1 MEGKFMAHN
10 DELRLMTKVARMYYE
25 ENMRQSDIA
34 SQLGLSQATISRLFN
49 RAREE
54 GVVRITVTNP
64 KGVYVELEK
73 ELMGRY
79 GLRDVIVVDC
89 HNGDDE
95 ELIQR
100 DLGAAASYYVES
112 SINSGEIIAL
122 SSWSSTLLALV
133 DAMHTIPRKKKVKV
147 VQILGG
153 VGNPSAEIHATR
165 LTGRFA
171 DLVQGDAI
179 YLPAP
184 GIVGSK
190 ATRNAFLEDTF
201 VQQAMSLYDDVTM
214 ALVGIGSVSPST
226 LLAQSGNAFSEE
238 ELNTLREKKA
248 VGDILLHFYDSNGI
262 PVKSPLDD
270 RVISMKL
277 EQLKNVNR
285 AIGIAGGSRK
295 FSAIRGALRG
305 KLINI
310 LVTDSCT
317 AKKLAADF

>member
-1 MEGKFMAHN
+1 MASI
-10 DELRLMTKVARMYYE
+10 DELRLLTKVARMYYE
-25 ENMRQSDIA
+25 ENMRQSEIA
-34 SQLGLSQATISRLFN
+34 RQLGLSQATISRLFN

-54 GVVRITVTNP
+54 GIVRIAITPP
-64 KGVYVELEK
+64 KGVYVDLEK
-73 ELMGRY
+73 ELINRY
-79 GLRDVIVVDC
+79 GLRDVIIVDC
-89 HNGDDE
+89 QNGGDE

-100 DLGAAASYYVES
+100 DLGSAASYYVES
-112 SINSGEIIAL
+112 LINNGEVIAL
-122 SSWSSTLLALV
+122 SSWSATLLALV
-133 DAMHTIPRKKKVKV
+133 DSMHVLPRKKDVKV

-171 DLVQGDAI
+171 DLVKGQAF

-184 GIVGSK
+184 GVVGSK
-190 ATRNAFLEDTF
+190 AIRDAFLEDTF
-201 VQQAMSLYDDVTM
+201 VQQAMSLYADVTM

-226 LLAQSGNAFSEE
+226 LLAESGNAFSEE

-248 VGDILLHFYDSNGI
+248 VGDILLHFYDADGTSI
-262 PVKSPLDD
+262 RSPLND
-270 RVISMKL
+270 RVVSMKL
-277 EQLKNVNR
+277 DQLKKVDR

-295 FSAIRGALRG
+295 FKAIRGALRG

-317 AKKLAADF
+317 ANKLVEDY

>member
-1 MEGKFMAHN
+1 MAN
-10 DELRLMTKVARMYYE
+10 IDELRLMTKIARMYYE

-34 SQLGLSQATISRLFN
+34 KQLGLSQATISRLFN

-54 GVVRITVTNP
+54 GVVRITVISPN
-64 KGVYVELEK
+64 GVYVDLEK
-73 ELMGRY
+73 ELMGKY
-79 GLRDVIVVDC
+79 GLRDAIIVDC
-89 HNGDDE
+89 QNGDDE

-100 DLGAAASYYVES
+100 NLGSAASYYVES
-112 SINSGEIIAL
+112 SINNGEIIAL

-133 DAMHTIPRKKKVKV
+133 DSMNVIPSKKDVKV

-171 DLVQGDAI
+171 DLVHGQAI

-184 GIVGSK
+184 GVVGSK
-190 ATRNAFLEDTF
+190 ATRDVFLEDTF
-201 VQQAMSLYDDVTM
+201 VQEAMSLYNHITM
-214 ALVGIGSVSPST
+214 ALVGIGSVSPSS

-238 ELNTLREKKA
+238 ELNLLSEKGA
-248 VGDILLHFYDSNGI
+248 VGDILLHFYNADGV
-262 PVKSPLDD
+262 PVESPLDD
-270 RVISMKL
+270 RVVSMKL
-277 EQLKNVNR
+277 DQLKKVNR

-295 FSAIRGALRG
+295 FEAIRGALKG
-305 KLINI
+305 GFINV

-317 AKKLAADF
+317 AKNLINDN

>member
-1 MEGKFMAHN
+1 MEGKPMARI
-10 DELRLMTKVARMYYE
+10 DEIRLMAKIARMYYE
-25 ENMRQSDIA
+25 ENLRQSDIA
-34 SQLGLSQATISRLFN
+34 KQLGLSQASISRLFN

-54 GVVRITVTNP
+54 GIVRISITTP
-64 KGVYVELEK
+64 KGVYVDLEK
-73 ELMGRY
+73 ELMRRY

-89 HNGDDE
+89 DNDKDE

-112 SINSGEIIAL
+112 AINNGEVIAI

-133 DAMHTIPRKKKVKV
+133 DSMQKIPRKRNIKV

-153 VGNPSAEIHATR
+153 VGNPAAEIHATH
-165 LTGRFA
+165 LTGRLA
-171 DLVQGDAI
+171 DLVQGEAI

-184 GIVGSK
+184 GVVGSK
-190 ATRNAFLEDTF
+190 ATRDVFLEDTF
-201 VQQAMSLYDDVTM
+201 VQEAMSLYDHVTM

-238 ELNTLREKKA
+238 ELNKLREMNA
-248 VGDILLHFYDSNGI
+248 VGDILLHFFDEDGTPIRST
-262 PVKSPLDD
+262 LDD
-270 RVISMKL
+270 RVVSMKL
-277 EQLKNVNR
+277 DQLKKVDR
-285 AIGIAGGSRK
+285 AIGIAGGPRK
-295 FSAIRGALRG
+295 FAAIRGALKG

-317 AKKLAADF
+317 ANNLAQDS